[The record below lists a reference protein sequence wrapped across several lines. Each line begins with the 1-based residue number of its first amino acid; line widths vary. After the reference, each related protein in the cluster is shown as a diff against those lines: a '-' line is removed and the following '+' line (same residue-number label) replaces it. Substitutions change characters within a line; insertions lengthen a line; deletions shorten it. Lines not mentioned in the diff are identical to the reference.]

1 VLAERFLRLDLPFI
15 VIEDGED
22 QGNAARALGIPVIPG
37 NAAAPE
43 ILQLAGISSA
53 RSLYVAIPNAF
64 EAGQSIE
71 QARKANPN
79 LMIAARAH
87 SDEESEYLKQLGAN
101 HVIMGEREIAL
112 GMLDRLGVIDRPAA

>member
-1 VLAERFLRLDLPFI
+1 MLAERFQRLNLPFL

-22 QGNAARALGIPVIPG
+22 RANAARALGIPVIPG
-37 NAAAPE
+37 NAAGPD

-64 EAGQSIE
+64 EAGQAIE
-71 QARKANPN
+71 QARKANAG

-87 SDEESEYLKQLGAN
+87 SDEEAEYLKQLGAN

-112 GMLDRLGVIDRPAA
+112 GMLDRLGDA